1 MAAARAADVSHVEL
15 EIGPIDRNLNAGVF
29 AGFLL
34 ERRGL
39 HPRGRVL
46 SPGLFVRVFITSIY
60 SCQLRA
66 SPPVEAMARVLAVRR
81 AEPWVDVVGFTQKRR
96 HENVEIINVDGCVG
110 LARRERERLARFQ
123 GTHSHIPP
131 TSRP

>member
-1 MAAARAADVSHVEL
+1 MRRGEDERRFKAQLARTRSSAQRPSAASMQREREYMDWL
-15 EIGPIDRNLNAGVF
+15 NNLPHF
-29 AGFLL
+29 AWL
-34 ERRGL
+34 ERPDAHRDE
-39 HPRGRVL
+39 
-46 SPGLFVRVFITSIY
+46 SY
-60 SCQLRA
+60 
-66 SPPVEAMARVLAVRR
+66 EAFMAVRR